1 MCKPNG
7 EAGIPAEC
15 PRRGDCRGC
24 PMLPSAMAG
33 EGIAARFERP
43 PPASVFPETRLRFG
57 NPMPTPKK
65 QNLSS
70 DA

>member
-7 EAGIPAEC
+7 EAGVPAEC

-24 PMLPSAMAG
+24 PMLSAIAG
-33 EGIAARFERP
+33 EGIAVRFERP
-43 PPASVFPETRLRFG
+43 PPASVFLE
-57 NPMPTPKK
+57 TPK
-65 QNLSS
+65 NGNRSS

>member
-24 PMLPSAMAG
+24 LMLPSAMAG
-33 EGIAARFERP
+33 EGIAARPGRP
-43 PPASVFPETRLRFG
+43 PPASVFLE
-57 NPMPTPKK
+57 TPK
-65 QNLSS
+65 NRNRSS

>member
-24 PMLPSAMAG
+24 PMLPSTTAG
-33 EGIAARFERP
+33 GGIAARLDAPVKEERP
-43 PPASVFPETRLRFG
+43 PPSHRHGTESIFTRVSRHE
-57 NPMPTPKK
+57 
-65 QNLSS
+65 
-70 DA
+70 

>member
-33 EGIAARFERP
+33 EGITARLDALVKKERP
-43 PPASVFPETRLRFG
+43 PPA
-57 NPMPTPKK
+57 
-65 QNLSS
+65 
-70 DA
+70 